1 MSDVYY
7 NRTVYNKLKHYESL
21 IGLNSQ
27 QPWHSAWPV
36 GVHAANSVVAP
47 GREGA
52 SGSTEACGGTDAEL
66 SGTDPLSVP
75 VARGKAVGLGAH
87 AGQVDQA
94 PHARGDLGEHVARAA
109 TRLAGNVQVAITIR
123 DVVAEQP
130 SSLGGVGVDLDL
142 ARVVGH
148 RVWRVEDTRDGAL
161 GVLGEGIAA
170 QSGGGTGAELSGTDR
185 LGVLV
190 ARDKAVGLST
200 RACEVNGRACDLA
213 RLAQVVGDRVGLGDP
228 MVPAADGAI
237 GRDAL
242 ADEEAQD
249 AQRCG
254 LLAEKHLCK
263 RM

>member
-52 SGSTEACGGTDAEL
+52 GGSTEACGGTD
-66 SGTDPLSVP
+66 
-75 VARGKAVGLGAH
+75 
-87 AGQVDQA
+87 
-94 PHARGDLGEHVARAA
+94 
-109 TRLAGNVQVAITIR
+109 
-123 DVVAEQP
+123 
-130 SSLGGVGVDLDL
+130 
-142 ARVVGH
+142 
-148 RVWRVEDTRDGAL
+148 
-161 GVLGEGIAA
+161 
-170 QSGGGTGAELSGTDR
+170 AELSGTDR

-228 MVPAADGAI
+228 MVPAADGTI

-263 RM
+263 EVITCSSGLRAVRFFFLSQSPRSPRV